1 MELRKKQQNNW
12 RVVKNKN
19 VLVMAGQIDMGKI
32 ILFHGTP
39 DKDTENF
46 MPITNGTIICQVQRL

>member
-1 MELRKKQQNNW
+1 
-12 RVVKNKN
+12 
-19 VLVMAGQIDMGKI
+19 MAGQIDMGKI

-46 MPITNGTIICQVQRL
+46 MPITNGTIICQVQRLKKKCL